1 MGAEASFWTRIR
13 GQGYT
18 RRALVRGGLAA
29 AGLAGLTALGCRSA
43 SSPQSSSTAATAA
56 PAQPVKL
63 NASWT
68 GIAQEGALFSAVD
81 QGIFKNNGIDL
92 SLTQVPGPNAVAALI
107 AGQMQVIGCGG
118 GEAIASAVAGS
129 DVVVVIVQTPVF
141 TGDLYVTPDI
151 KSPADL
157 KGKKVGISLPGGT
170 SDQTLRLALQHYGL
184 VPDKDVT
191 FISTGSIQNQAA
203 ALLSGAIQGTNIT
216 PGPSSVQL
224 EAAGIKPLANF
235 ATIGLPPAAIVT
247 ICMQRSWMSS
257 HQDVAQR
264 YVDSIVQGTVV
275 FRHNRTLGLKEVGTV
290 LKSDDQTGI
299 ADAYDYINTDVV
311 MPLDP
316 TPKPELFKP
325 LQDTLCNSRKIE
337 AACSYDLTKM
347 LDPSFVQS
355 AIKRGLNK

>member
-1 MGAEASFWTRIR
+1 MGAETDFCRTSPGR
-13 GQGYT
+13 GHT

-43 SSPQSSSTAATAA
+43 SSTPPSTAAGTAA
-56 PAQPVKL
+56 AVTPVKL
-63 NASWT
+63 TSSWT
-68 GIAQEGALFSAVD
+68 GIAQEGALYCALD
-81 QGIFKNNGIDL
+81 QGVFKKNGIDL
-92 SLTQVPGPNAVAALI
+92 NLVQVPGPNAVAALT
-107 AGQMQVIGCGG
+107 AGQVQVIGCGG
-118 GEAIASAVAGS
+118 GEAIAAAVAGS
-129 DVVVVIVQTPVF
+129 DVAVVIVQTPVF
-141 TGDLYVTPDI
+141 TGDLYVTSDI
-151 KSPADL
+151 KSPTDL

-191 FISTGSIQNQAA
+191 FISTGSIANQAA

-235 ATIGLPPAAIVT
+235 ATIGLPPAAIVV
-247 ICMQRSWMSS
+247 ICMQRSFISS
-257 HQDVAQR
+257 HRDVAQR
-264 YVDSIVQGTVV
+264 YVDSIVQGTVL
-275 FRHNRTLGLKEVGTV
+275 FRRNRALALKQIGII

-299 ADAYDYINTDVV
+299 ADAYDYVNTDVI

-337 AACSYDLTKM
+337 AACSFDLSKL
-347 LDPSFVQS
+347 LDPSLAQDS
-355 AIKRGLNK
+355 IKRGLNK